1 MAGAGVTVMPA
12 WLLVL
17 TRLYLAATFLL
28 SDHGNGAPGEMLQ
41 LITMWSGTARLWYR
55 PFLSNIVLPHLGLF
69 TNLVLIGEIYVGI
82 AMLLGFTTR
91 LAAMVSIF
99 MLLNYWFAK
108 SSVTGIPG
116 LDTADLVLSSI
127 VLVTAAGRVAGLD
140 QFLYRRFPRV
150 PLW

>member
-1 MAGAGVTVMPA
+1 MRTAKVQPADERISKPKDNTDDFKNYNAGMAVDPA
-12 WLLVL
+12 ASW
-17 TRLYLAATFLL
+17 A
-28 SDHGNGAPGEMLQ
+28 
-41 LITMWSGTARLWYR
+41 I
-55 PFLSNIVLPHLGLF
+55 

-91 LAAMVSIF
+91 MAAMVSIF

-116 LDTADLVLSSI
+116 LDTADLVLSMI
-127 VLVTAAGRVAGLD
+127 VLVTAAGRVFGLD
-140 QFLYRRFPRV
+140 QYLSRRFPRV

>member
-1 MAGAGVTVMPA
+1 MTGIAADPA
-12 WLLVL
+12 AILLEDV
-17 TRLYLAATFLL
+17 
-28 SDHGNGAPGEMLQ
+28 NGEL
-41 LITMWSGTARLWYR
+41 
-55 PFLSNIVLPHLGLF
+55 
-69 TNLVLIGEIYVGI
+69 YVGI

-116 LDTADLVLSSI
+116 LDTADMVLSSI